1 MVYDSEQYY
10 IDKTCFIITTSL
22 NIKYINALLNS
33 NVLNFVFKLLGTPLG
48 KSGFNLSKIYIEQLP
63 IKITNERTE
72 NEIEEIVDEIIVL
85 NNEINNEMI
94 NFKKY
99 LENQNINLASSK
111 LEDYYSSNSKK
122 FINEIKKQNNV
133 LLSENV
139 LTEMNQKFQNSMTK
153 ISNLVSDLI
162 VNENENK
169 LNNLIYKIYNL
180 NENEIKLIEE
190 DLY

>member
-1 MVYDSEQYY
+1 M
-10 IDKTCFIITTSL
+10 
-22 NIKYINALLNS
+22 
-33 NVLNFVFKLLGTPLG
+33 G

-72 NEIEEIVDEIIVL
+72 NEIEGLVDEIILL

-111 LEDYYSSNSKK
+111 LDDYYSSDSKK

-139 LTEMNQKFQNSMTK
+139 LTELNQKFQNSLTK

-162 VNENENK
+162 VNENK
-169 LNNLIYKIYNL
+169 LNDLIYKIYNL
-180 NENEIKLIEE
+180 NENEIKLIED